1 MEAQM
6 RHLVFAGVL
15 VLTSTAMSAAQ
26 TQPLEVSQ
34 APLNV
39 TFQTPAQVEEAL
51 AFLARLGAI
60 TIEFDATVTEAMR
73 SAPLATPI
81 RLRDATLE
89 QALTVI
95 TSLNGLTYTIIGPK
109 AVRVSKK
116 V

>member
-1 MEAQM
+1 M
-6 RHLVFAGVL
+6 RHFLIASVL
-15 VLTSTAMSAAQ
+15 VLSSTEMSAAQ
-26 TQPLEVSQ
+26 AQPLDVSQ

-51 AFLARLGAI
+51 TFLARLGAI

-73 SAPLATPI
+73 SAPLAKPI

-95 TSLNGLTYTIIGPK
+95 TSSNGLTYTISGPK
-109 AVRVSKK
+109 AIRISKK
-116 V
+116 A